1 MNENE
6 NQNPEGQA
14 PEGQA
19 PQAQAPQPQAVPGAQ
34 PADASAPTPEQA
46 APVGAPVE
54 PVTPVIA
61 HTEQGPVYFPRPD
74 AQNVAGLPAFPVMGY
89 PGAPQYAAAPYGAP
103 QLGAPQYG
111 APQPMTV
118 EQMAY
123 YQQTGQQSG
132 QGGQPPRRD
141 RRAALR
147 GRRGR
152 VALVGGL
159 TALALAVGFGAGG
172 ATFAANQ
179 SANSSN
185 SASTALLDD
194 PASGS
199 TGTGSGSTGS
209 GSGTTT
215 SPYGSG
221 NGYGYSYG
229 NGYGNGGSSSGS
241 SGTSGSSAV
250 AATAAQTAGVVT
262 IVSDLTYQNAQSAG
276 TGIILTSDG
285 LILTN
290 NHVIEGSTS
299 IQVTDETTG
308 ATYTATVVGT
318 DKTNDIAVL
327 QLEGASGLSTAS
339 LSSTAASTGDTVTA
353 VGNAEG
359 TGNLV
364 AAAGSVTATDQTITT
379 QSETGVSGET
389 LDGLIQVDADIV
401 SGDSGGPLLNEQGE
415 VVGIDTAASS
425 GSANITGFAI
435 PISTALDI
443 VTQIEAGQDTAT
455 IEIGYPGFLGVQVA
469 QSSTGS
475 RTGQSNT
482 SGTGA
487 VIAGVVAGTPGADA
501 GLAAG
506 DVVTA
511 VNGTAI
517 TSGTQFSSVLG
528 AMEPG
533 EQVSLTWTT
542 TAGTSQT
549 ATVTL
554 VQGPAV

>member
-14 PEGQA
+14 PDGQ
-19 PQAQAPQPQAVPGAQ
+19 
-34 PADASAPTPEQA
+34 APTPEQA
-46 APVGAPVE
+46 APAGAPVE

-74 AQNVAGLPAFPVMGY
+74 AQNVAGLPPFPVMGH
-89 PGAPQYAAAPYGAP
+89 PAPQYAAAPYGVP

-118 EQMAY
+118 EQMAF
-123 YQQTGQQSG
+123 YQQTGQQPG

-152 VALVGGL
+152 VALIGGL

-172 ATFAANQ
+172 ATFAVNQ
-179 SANSSN
+179 AANSSN

-199 TGTGSGSTGS
+199 TGIGSGSTGS

-215 SPYGSG
+215 SPYGNG
-221 NGYGYSYG
+221 NGNGYSYG
-229 NGYGNGGSSSGS
+229 NGYGNGGSSSASGS

-318 DKTNDIAVL
+318 DKTDDIAVL
-327 QLEGASGLSTAS
+327 QLQGASGLRTAS

-364 AAAGSVTATDQTITT
+364 AATGSVTATDQTITT

-389 LDGLIQVDADIV
+389 LNGLIQVDADIV

-475 RTGQSNT
+475 RTGRSTT

-501 GLAAG
+501 GLVAG

-542 TAGTSQT
+542 AAGTSQT